1 MQGLQV
7 RSLGWKDPVGEEM
20 TTHSS
25 ILAGIIPWTED
36 PGGLQSMGSPRVGHD
51 WAAKHK
57 IQTDFDTLC
66 TQGPVMPTQ
75 ACSDVT
81 SGLTYLFVL
90 QLGLSCFCASQPS
103 LLSSV
108 ELLHKS
114 SSVGIT
120 SGVGPGHV
128 LEQSWETDQPL
139 VKFSIH
145 FLLPTSGVS
154 MCIYTSHKQSAG
166 FP

>member
-1 MQGLQV
+1 MDYSPWVHQELDMTEQLSTRSRLILTHCVHKGL
-7 RSLGWKDPVGEEM
+7 P
-20 TTHSS
+20 
-25 ILAGIIPWTED
+25 
-36 PGGLQSMGSPRVGHD
+36 
-51 WAAKHK
+51 KH
-57 IQTDFDTLC
+57 
-66 TQGPVMPTQ
+66 
-75 ACSDVT
+75 CSDVT
-81 SGLTYLFVL
+81 LGLTYLFVL

-108 ELLHKS
+108 ELLHKP

-154 MCIYTSHKQSAG
+154 MCIHTSHKQSAG